1 MMAWLRVPRA
11 SVGVGVVGVLAG
23 LIVAANAAGAG
34 DDPERAATDLV
45 SLARAQT
52 GRLEDLQD
60 ENATIRSQIAPY
72 LDAHDDDPQAADESV
87 QAAAGSLPVS
97 GPGIEVSLTDAP
109 VPDGGIP
116 ADRVPD
122 DYVVHQQDVESVI
135 NALRTGGAEALTI
148 QGERVVSTT
157 SIRCVGNV
165 LYVGGRVYSP
175 PFVVGAI
182 GDPDVLVEALD
193 RSEAVTIYRQWV
205 DLIGLGFDVSMHDE
219 MVAPASTASTSLT
232 YADPLEPSAD

>member
-1 MMAWLRVPRA
+1 MAWWRVPRA
-11 SVGVGVVGVLAG
+11 SVGVGIVGVLAG
-23 LIVAANAAGAG
+23 LIVAANAVGAG
-34 DDPERAATDLV
+34 EDPERAATDLV

-60 ENATIRSQIAPY
+60 ENSGLREQIAPY
-72 LDAHDDDPQAADESV
+72 LVPHSDDPAAVDPSV
-87 QAAAGSLPVS
+87 QAAAGSVPVA
-97 GPGIEVSLTDAP
+97 GPGVEVALTDAP

-116 ADRVPD
+116 EDRVPD

-135 NALRTGGAEALTI
+135 NALRSGGAEALTI
-148 QGERVVSTT
+148 QGERVVATT

-182 GDPDVLVEALD
+182 GDPDVLLEALD
-193 RSEAVTIYRQWV
+193 RSEPVTIYRQWV
-205 DLIGLGFDVSMHDE
+205 DLIGLGFDVSVHDE
-219 MVAPASTASTSLT
+219 MVAPAATASTALT
-232 YADPLEPSAD
+232 YAEPLMSPAD

>member
-157 SIRCVGNV
+157 PS
-165 LYVGGRVYSP
+165 
-175 PFVVGAI
+175 GASATCCTSA
-182 GDPDVLVEALD
+182 GACTRR
-193 RSEAVTIYRQWV
+193 RSWSARSATRT
-205 DLIGLGFDVSMHDE
+205 SSRRR
-219 MVAPASTASTSLT
+219 STAPSPSRSTGSGSTS
-232 YADPLEPSAD
+232 SG